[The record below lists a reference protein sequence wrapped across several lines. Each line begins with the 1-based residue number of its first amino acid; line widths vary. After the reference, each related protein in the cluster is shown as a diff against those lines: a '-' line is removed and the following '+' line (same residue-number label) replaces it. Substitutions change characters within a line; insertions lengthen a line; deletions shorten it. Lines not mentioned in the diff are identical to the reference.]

1 MKTVELVIK
10 EKKASTL
17 INFLKQ
23 LDFVE
28 IKSITKSKKVIKSE
42 PVISD
47 NVIPATTPNADISK
61 FFGTWENTKIS
72 ADEIR
77 NSSRKKGQLAW

>member
-42 PVISD
+42 PAISD
-47 NVIPATTPNADISK
+47 NVIPATTPNADISEL
-61 FFGTWENTKIS
+61 FGTWENTKIS

-77 NSSRKKGQLAW
+77 NFSRKKGQLAW